1 MPRTLSRAAVQ
12 GFVWNVPSFDQWGVE
27 LGKVL
32 AKQVRTALSSSRKG
46 GMAVAD
52 ATAGFNPSTAA
63 LLKRYL
69 THMDPRY

>member
-1 MPRTLSRAAVQ
+1 MQ

-32 AKQVRTALSSSRKG
+32 AGRVRTALSSSRKG
-46 GMAVAD
+46 GLAIGD

-63 LLKRYL
+63 MLKRYL
-69 THMDPRY
+69 AHIDPRY